1 MGCLSQAH
9 DLRTHVK
16 VRASLPDADDF
27 CSWQQT
33 DVVGTCSTRYEVEA
47 EGSRVVLK
55 KEKNH
60 RLCHDSYHTPD
71 ETHLPWLEGPLPM
84 QESWS
89 VCKQEIDSGIISSVQ
104 CEDKKVVRPT
114 YGMYKFVEA
123 EQESTLR
130 LTSSDVPTPD
140 SVSRISQGHL
150 VPRRLLYDYETPK
163 KEPSLVP
170 QLEQTLRHLCHITRD
185 GVEAD
190 AAAEMDKAV
199 HLMRRIP
206 EQGFKEIYAK
216 VSSKQICP
224 EHNKLRSLYF
234 DAIAFVQEPESAIIM
249 TKELVEGRANGAL
262 AALYS
267 AALYLV
273 PRPNIKAIQALEP
286 LFRADEPYLSS
297 AKLAA
302 ASMVN
307 TYCRHNPQCY
317 NEAPVRRLPQAM
329 KQMIENDLSASNN
342 EESQKKALAAFK
354 SLGNMG
360 VMTPDVAEVVLRY
373 MQSENKKV
381 SNRLAAA
388 QAFRLAKCEHE
399 VSVFVAF
406 IIITRQ
412 Q

>member
-1 MGCLSQAH
+1 M
-9 DLRTHVK
+9 
-16 VRASLPDADDF
+16 
-27 CSWQQT
+27 
-33 DVVGTCSTRYEVEA
+33 VGTCSTRYEVEA
-47 EGSRVVLK
+47 EGSRVLVK

-60 RLCHDSYHTPD
+60 RLCQERYPTPE
-71 ETHLPWLEGPLPM
+71 ETPLPWLKGPLPM

-89 VCKQEIDSGIISSVQ
+89 VCKQEIDNGIISSVQ
-104 CEDKKVVRPT
+104 CEDKKVVRPA

-123 EQESTLR
+123 KQESSLR
-130 LTSSDVPTPD
+130 LASRDVPTPD
-140 SVSRISQGHL
+140 TISHISQGRL
-150 VPRRLLYDYETPK
+150 VPKSLLYDYETPK

-170 QLEQTLRHLCHITRD
+170 QLEQTLRHLCHITKD

-190 AAAEMDKAV
+190 AASELDKAV

-216 VSSKQICP
+216 VRSKQICP

-234 DAIAFVQEPESAIIM
+234 DAVAFVHEPESVIIM
-249 TKELVEGRANGAL
+249 AKELVEGRATGSL

-267 AALYLV
+267 AAFYLV
-273 PRPNIKAIQALEP
+273 PRPNMEALQALEP
-286 LFRADEPYLSS
+286 LFRAEEPYLSS

-307 TYCRHNPQCY
+307 KYCRHNPHCY
-317 NEAPVRRLPQAM
+317 NEAPVRNLPQAM
-329 KQMIENDLSASNN
+329 KHIIENDLSVSNN

-360 VMTPDVAEVVLRY
+360 VMTPEVTDVVLRY
-373 MQSENKKV
+373 MQNEHKKV
-381 SNRLAAA
+381 SNRVAAA

-399 VSVFVAF
+399 VSVFVILVA
-406 IIITRQ
+406 ITR
-412 Q
+412 